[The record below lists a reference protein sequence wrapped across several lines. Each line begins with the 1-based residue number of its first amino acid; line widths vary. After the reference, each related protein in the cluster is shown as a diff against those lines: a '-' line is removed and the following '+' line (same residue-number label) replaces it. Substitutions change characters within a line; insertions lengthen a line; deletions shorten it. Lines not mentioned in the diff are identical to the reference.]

1 MENTDFIKLA
11 KEAKK
16 ASVKAQGLCSD
27 TKNKAL
33 KAVAKAIE
41 DNKQKIFDEVERAGY
56 DIETGAEQLKEMY
69 MECI

>member
-41 DNKQKIFDEVERAGY
+41 DNKQKIFDANK
-56 DIETGAEQLKEMY
+56 IWNLQQNLLK
-69 MECI
+69 MENYQMPLLTD

>member
-41 DNKQKIFDEVERAGY
+41 DNKQKIFDANKK
-56 DIETGAEQLKEMY
+56 D
-69 MECI
+69 